1 MPPRKVVTYMKT
13 YDEILAGMYEKYEE
27 RMGTSPDD
35 ASDIGIRMKVL
46 AGEIYDAQ
54 TNAEWIKTQMFPQ
67 TAVGEYL
74 DMHAQQRGL
83 TRKSGTKAYGD
94 VTFYVSEVVSYDI
107 EIPQGTVCAA
117 MGTEAV
123 RFATVEDVTL
133 RAGNQ
138 GATCDVQAVTE
149 GADGNV
155 AVGEITVLVTPIAGI
170 SSIKNEFMLTGGSDE
185 ETDEELRARLIESFI
200 NVPNGTNKAYYIQ
213 SAMQVEGVSAVGVVP
228 RERGPGTV
236 NVYIMTSTGTVSD
249 DLISEVQEYLD
260 SLREINVDIEVGVLN
275 LIALDVYAEI
285 EVVNG
290 YDADKVFSDC
300 DTAVREYF
308 SLLNAGENVYLSD
321 ISEYIQHVDG
331 VKNFS
336 FVRSVINDTEIA
348 DDSVATA
355 GTLTFTERT

>member
-1 MPPRKVVTYMKT
+1 MKT

-27 RMGTSPDD
+27 RTGTSPDD

-46 AGEIYDAQ
+46 AGEIYEAQ

-94 VTFYVSEVVSYDI
+94 VTFYVSEAVSYDI

-117 MGTEAV
+117 MGTESV

-133 RAGNQ
+133 SAGKQ
-138 GATCDVQAVTE
+138 GVTCDVEAVTE

-155 AVGEITVLVTPIAGI
+155 AVGEITALVTPIAGI
-170 SSIKNEFMLTGGSDE
+170 ASIKNEYMLTGGSDE

-200 NVPNGTNKAYYIQ
+200 NVSNGTNKAYYIQ
-213 SAMQVEGVSAVGVVP
+213 SAMQVNGVSAVGVVP
-228 RERGPGTV
+228 MERGPGTV
-236 NVYIMTSTGTVSD
+236 NVYIMTESGAVSD

-260 SLREINVDIEVGVLN
+260 SLREINVDIEVGILN
-275 LIALDVYAEI
+275 LISVDVYATVEI
-285 EVVNG
+285 VSG
-290 YDADKVFSDC
+290 C
-300 DTAVREYF
+300 DTDEVFANCKEAVQKYF
-308 SLLNAGENVYLSD
+308 SLLNAGDNIYLSD
-321 ISEYIQHVDG
+321 ISEYLQHVDG
-331 VKNFS
+331 VKNFT
-336 FVRSVINDTEIA
+336 FLTSVISDTEIG
-348 DDSVATA
+348 DDSIATA
-355 GTLTFTERT
+355 GTLTFVERT